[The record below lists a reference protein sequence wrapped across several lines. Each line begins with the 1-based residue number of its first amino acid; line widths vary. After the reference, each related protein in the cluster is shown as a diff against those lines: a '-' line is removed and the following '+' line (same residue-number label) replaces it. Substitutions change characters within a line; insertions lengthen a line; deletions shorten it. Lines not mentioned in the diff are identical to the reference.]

1 MRWVYAERD
10 VILPIVPMFHVNAW
24 GMPFAA
30 VFFGTTQVLPG
41 PGLNPKLL
49 LDLIEQEKVTLTAGV
64 PTIWLAVLKEQ
75 EQNPRDLSSLRG
87 DCKWWFSFT
96 KRVNPCIRRE
106 TGYTV
111 HCRLRHDGNNAAS
124 QSIRLS
130 HRGWLI

>member
-1 MRWVYAERD
+1 MGLAERD
-10 VILPIVPMFHVNAW
+10 IILPIVPMFHVNAW

-75 EQNPRDLSSLRG
+75 EQNPRDSVIATG
-87 DCKWWFSFT
+87 DCKWWFGIT
-96 KRVNPCIRRE
+96 ERINPCIRRE
-106 TGYTV
+106 TWRTV
-111 HCRLRHDGNNAAS
+111 HRWLWHDGNNAD
-124 QSIRLS
+124 
-130 HRGWLI
+130 